1 LAEYHEAADSGHPP
15 DREAFLHKY
24 SDVRDELEGYLD
36 SFDLIRA
43 LAPKLHD
50 TNGIPSVD
58 TNELPPRATLG
69 DFRIVREIGR
79 GGMGVVYE
87 AEQLSLGRRVALKVL
102 PFAAMLESRRLA
114 RFRHEAQ
121 AAAMLRHPHIVTVYS
136 VGCERGVHYYA
147 MDYVEGPSLAEVVE
161 KLRIADRGLRIE
173 ERPVITDSQ
182 SAIRNPQ
189 SEIETVAALSTLRTT
204 QPAEYFRS
212 IARLGI
218 QTADALDYAHQMGV
232 VHRDIKPSNL
242 LLDSTGKLWIT
253 DFGLAMTQTD
263 AGLTMTGDLLG
274 TLRYMSPEQAAG
286 KRLPL
291 DHRTDVYSL
300 GMTLYELLVGRA
312 AFDTSDR
319 AELLRAIA
327 EVEPTPLRKL
337 VPMTPVDL
345 ATIIHKAM
353 EKDAADRYGSAN
365 ELAHDLQQFL
375 EHRPIVARPPSLVER
390 AAKWS
395 RRHVALVWA
404 GVFMLLAATIGSGLS
419 TWLISAAHNKAI
431 TAGQKAETESHR
443 AVENLNLSLEA
454 LDRMY
459 GEVIGRELADLPRST
474 RLREQLLREALGF
487 YERFAKL
494 NRLNE
499 NNWPETGRAYL
510 TAGRIHS
517 ELTQFDEAV
526 DAFLNASEIFDT
538 LRMRNPHEL
547 QYIHWAAQAETE
559 YAGLCVELGLFNDA
573 ISSLRRAFR
582 LLEPGGDP
590 ATDDSLA
597 AQLEL
602 ADHAILL
609 ATIYHGFG
617 EAYALAGQNAMAEK
631 SFRRAL
637 RLRRGLTN
645 QQEKQRVHQLALG
658 QTLGRLALVAH
669 AAKRQDKAIKL
680 ASEAIAH
687 EERALQLAPSGAD
700 TRRALRDHYHL
711 LGNLQ
716 LAEGDLNP
724 SIEALTAGND
734 LGAELAA
741 DYPDII
747 EDQFSAG
754 FSHFS
759 LSSALLKAG
768 RRDEAEA
775 SYRRCLSCWQAASAA
790 EMLLAPPNLIHDTIS
805 CHFDAIQL
813 NGKQTA
819 TEAYRDAIKQL
830 TKAELFGAWTA
841 LVDQMSDKEFDRF
854 AELDDIPQL
863 APHLRRTDPLLAEYA
878 QAFSQ
883 IIDALSR
890 DDAPA
895 AQETLQR
902 AAALEN
908 DTSGSL
914 FELVEK
920 TPVVALY
927 TKSYQFLLG
936 HARAL
941 EQLGRNLAESN
952 TAYANSPEPQ
962 SQSEEAETSTKD

>member
-1 LAEYHEAADSGHPP
+1 
-15 DREAFLHKY
+15 
-24 SDVRDELEGYLD
+24 
-36 SFDLIRA
+36 
-43 LAPKLHD
+43 
-50 TNGIPSVD
+50 
-58 TNELPPRATLG
+58 
-69 DFRIVREIGR
+69 
-79 GGMGVVYE
+79 VVYE

-102 PFAAMLESRRLA
+102 PFAAMLESRRLE

-121 AAAMLRHPHIVTVYS
+121 AAAMLRHPNIVAVYS

-147 MDYVEGPSLAEVVE
+147 MDYVEGLSLAEVVE
-161 KLRIADRGLRIE
+161 ELGAESKELRTRDEKQVCSPHLRGEGSGEGARD
-173 ERPVITDSQ
+173 T
-182 SAIRNPQ
+182 AA
-189 SEIETVAALSTLRTT
+189 VAALTTLKTT
-204 QPAEYFRS
+204 QPIEFFRS

-218 QTADALDYAHQMGV
+218 QAADALDYAHQMGV

-253 DFGLAMTQTD
+253 DFGLAMTQSD

-300 GMTLYELLVGRA
+300 GTTIYELVAGRA

-319 AELLRAIA
+319 AELLRSIA
-327 EVEPTPLRKL
+327 EAEPTPLRKL
-337 VPMTPVDL
+337 VPTIPVDL

-353 EKDAADRYGSAN
+353 EKDAADRYSSAK

-395 RRHVALVWA
+395 RRHVVLVWA
-404 GVFMLLAATIGSGLS
+404 GAFMLLAATLGLGIS
-419 TWLISAAHNKAI
+419 TWLISAAHDKAI
-431 TAGQKAETESHR
+431 TAGQRAESESHR

-517 ELTQFDEAV
+517 ELTQFDEAD

-538 LRMRNPHEL
+538 LSMRNPHEL
-547 QYIHWAAQAETE
+547 QYIHWAAQAEAE
-559 YAGLCVELGLFNDA
+559 YAGLCVEMGLVNDA
-573 ISSLRRAFR
+573 IFSLRRAFR

-590 ATDDSLA
+590 ATDQSLA

-602 ADHAILL
+602 AEHAVLL
-609 ATIYHGFG
+609 ATIYHRFG

-637 RLRRGLTN
+637 RLRRGLAN
-645 QQEKQRVHQLALG
+645 QQEKQPAHQLALG
-658 QTLGRLALVAH
+658 QTLGRLALVEH
-669 AAKRQDKAIKL
+669 AAKRQDEAIKL

-687 EERALQLAPSGAD
+687 DERALQLAPSGAD

-711 LGNLQ
+711 LGSLQ
-716 LAEGDLNP
+716 LAKGKMN
-724 SIEALTAGND
+724 SGIEAHAAGNR
-734 LGAELAA
+734 LAVELAT
-741 DYPDII
+741 DYPDLI

-759 LSSALLKAG
+759 LASALLESG
-768 RRDEAEA
+768 RGDEAQA

-790 EMLLAPPNLIHDTIS
+790 EMLLAPPSILHDTFIVLL
-805 CHFDAIQL
+805 DAIQL
-813 NGKQTA
+813 NGRKTA
-819 TEAYRDAIKQL
+819 TEVYRD
-830 TKAELFGAWTA
+830 
-841 LVDQMSDKEFDRF
+841 
-854 AELDDIPQL
+854 
-863 APHLRRTDPLLAEYA
+863 
-878 QAFSQ
+878 
-883 IIDALSR
+883 
-890 DDAPA
+890 
-895 AQETLQR
+895 
-902 AAALEN
+902 
-908 DTSGSL
+908 
-914 FELVEK
+914 
-920 TPVVALY
+920 
-927 TKSYQFLLG
+927 
-936 HARAL
+936 
-941 EQLGRNLAESN
+941 
-952 TAYANSPEPQ
+952 
-962 SQSEEAETSTKD
+962 